1 MTKVMQR
8 SEVYHILTPAFSD
21 TFEPEIIKTTR
32 MKFTQKHSSMN
43 SIRIAMMVTALF
55 FSAGVFTGCS
65 SGNENANKD
74 ASSENNLMKEAETA
88 KDDGL
93 GIGPVKH
100 VDIPAAIDAK
110 MADAGKSLFEAK
122 CTACHKW
129 QKEKYVGPGLMGVTQ
144 RRKPEWIMNQILNP
158 DGMTKSDPT
167 AKELLATYLTQMTNQ
182 NVTEQDARSIYEYF
196 RKMDKEGAT
205 ASSK

>member
-1 MTKVMQR
+1 MKNTK
-8 SEVYHILTPAFSD
+8 
-21 TFEPEIIKTTR
+21 
-32 MKFTQKHSSMN
+32 N
-43 SIRIAMMVTALF
+43 SLVIRAVQIAMIGTALY
-55 FSAGVFTGCS
+55 FSSTVLTGCS
-65 SGNENANKD
+65 SGSDSATTDNT
-74 ASSENNLMKEAETA
+74 SGNLMKDAENA

-100 VDIPAAIDAK
+100 VEIPVAIDDK
-110 MADAGKSLFEAK
+110 MADAGKALFEAK

-158 DGMTKSDPT
+158 AEMTQKDPT

-182 NVTEQDARSIYEYF
+182 NVTEPDARSIYEYF
-196 RKMDKEGAT
+196 RKMDSGT
-205 ASSK
+205 TSASK